1 MWIPSGVV
9 TLNGVA
15 RSVEEKSR
23 AEDLARRVAAVR
35 TVNNNLQIQ
44 SLSDNVNMATEIQE
58 SDKQMKHEVE
68 DGQSQHVEAIKGEGL
83 RIEGDTYFVK
93 GEGEKKVRLHTD
105 HTTQKTGGINQHD

>member
-1 MWIPSGVV
+1 M
-9 TLNGVA
+9 
-15 RSVEEKSR
+15 EEKSR

-35 TVNNNLQIQ
+35 TVSNNLKIQ
-44 SLSDNVNMATEIQE
+44 SQADNVNMATEIQE

-105 HTTQKTGGINQHD
+105 PHHPKDRRH

>member
-9 TLNGVA
+9 ILNCVA
-15 RSVEEKSR
+15 RSMEEKSR

-35 TVNNNLQIQ
+35 TVSNNLKIQ
-44 SLSDNVNMATEIQE
+44 SQADNVNMATEIQE

-105 HTTQKTGGINQHD
+105 PHHPKDRRH

>member
-23 AEDLARRVAAVR
+23 AEDLACRVAAVR

-44 SLSDNVNMATEIQE
+44 SLADNVNTATEIQE
-58 SDKQMKHEVE
+58 SDKQMKHDE
-68 DGQSQHVEAIKGEGL
+68 
-83 RIEGDTYFVK
+83 T
-93 GEGEKKVRLHTD
+93 
-105 HTTQKTGGINQHD
+105 